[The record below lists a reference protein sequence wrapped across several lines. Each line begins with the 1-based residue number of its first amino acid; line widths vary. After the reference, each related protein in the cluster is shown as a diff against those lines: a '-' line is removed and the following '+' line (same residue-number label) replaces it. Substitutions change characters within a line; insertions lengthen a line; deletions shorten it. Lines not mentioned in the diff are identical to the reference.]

1 MRTIRE
7 SESRGNETP
16 GGIEGV
22 GAFEQDADR
31 FGIERFRLPEA
42 EQAVT
47 KHSAAAE
54 SHQFLKHR
62 HGC

>member
-7 SESRGNETP
+7 SDSEAMKRGR
-16 GGIEGV
+16 IEGV
-22 GAFEQDADR
+22 GAFDQDADR